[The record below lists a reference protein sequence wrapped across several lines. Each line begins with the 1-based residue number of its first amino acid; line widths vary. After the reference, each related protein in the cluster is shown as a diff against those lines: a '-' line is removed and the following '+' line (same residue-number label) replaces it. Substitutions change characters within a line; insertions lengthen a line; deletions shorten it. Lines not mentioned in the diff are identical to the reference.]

1 MSSGDDP
8 RRFLLAYDVTDDRR
22 RTRLA
27 KLLERYGDRV
37 QYSVF
42 VVQIR
47 PAKMVRLLETIYVTI
62 DTRRDSVLICD
73 LRHAEK
79 RIYSR
84 MTFIGRERPMTPNDV
99 III

>member
-1 MSSGDDP
+1 MTSPTIADARD
-8 RRFLLAYDVTDDRR
+8 
-22 RTRLA
+22 LA

-73 LRHAEK
+73 LGHAEK

>member
-8 RRFLLAYDVTDDRR
+8 RRFLLAYDVTDDHR

-47 PAKMVRLLETIYVTI
+47 PAKMVRLLEDIYITI
-62 DTRRDSVLICD
+62 DTRLDSVLICD
-73 LRHAEK
+73 LGRAEK